1 MDHIVLI
8 LAAGEGKRMKSELPK
23 VLHIVKG
30 KPMIIHVIETAY
42 STNPKKIVVIV
53 GKHYQSI
60 KKCIE
65 SYNIQNIEYVF
76 QKDPLGTGHAI
87 MSCNYLFLPNY
98 NSKFLILSGDVPFIK
113 KNTIEELLISHNN
126 VSIIVTNL
134 INPSGYGRIIK
145 DYDNNFIKII
155 EEKDCNDIEKNITTI
170 NSGIYLFNSILL
182 DKYLNKINNNNA
194 NNEYYLTDIFKII
207 KDNEINIK
215 FNLLELNL
223 ENQYQILGINDQNQ
237 LNYLNNLNI

>member
-42 STNPKKIVVIV
+42 STKPKKIVVIV

-60 KKCIE
+60 KNCIE

-113 KNTIEELLISHNN
+113 KNTIEQLLISHNN

-223 ENQYQILGINDQNQ
+223 ENQSQILGINDQNQ

>member
-1 MDHIVLI
+1 
-8 LAAGEGKRMKSELPK
+8 
-23 VLHIVKG
+23 
-30 KPMIIHVIETAY
+30 
-42 STNPKKIVVIV
+42 
-53 GKHYQSI
+53 
-60 KKCIE
+60 
-65 SYNIQNIEYVF
+65 
-76 QKDPLGTGHAI
+76 
-87 MSCNYLFLPNY
+87 YLFLPNY

-113 KNTIEELLISHNN
+113 KNTIEQLLISHNN

-223 ENQYQILGINDQNQ
+223 ENQSQILGINDQNQ